1 VKPRWLR
8 YFLSWGLGPLAVLS
22 LAAALGHGVARRN
35 QFFTATASLSPAQ
48 VAALEAVP
56 ALAVANVTWA
66 LGNLTSVKKMLRYE
80 LDRLPESDGKA
91 RARTLL
97 RLAIIDSNPE
107 GQAALFGQACA
118 LDPSTCNDTKAAVM
132 REVEARLA
140 APGNRLPVY
149 FIPGHPRVPS
159 E

>member
-1 VKPRWLR
+1 VRPRWLR
-8 YFLSWGLGPLAVLS
+8 AFLSWGLGPLAVLS
-22 LAAALGHGVARRN
+22 LTAALGHAVARQN
-35 QFFTATASLSPAQ
+35 QFFTATSSLSPAQ
-48 VAALEAVP
+48 LTALESVP

-66 LGNLTSVKKMLRYE
+66 LGNATSVKKMLRYE
-80 LDRLPESDGKA
+80 LDRLPESDGKGRA
-91 RARTLL
+91 RALL
-97 RLAIIDSNPE
+97 RFAIMDSNPE

-118 LDPSTCNDTKAAVM
+118 LDPTICNDTKAAVM

-149 FIPGHPRVPS
+149 FIPGHPRIPS